1 MPLPATEVLA
11 LRLAVSLGI
20 GLLIGAERERRKGSG
35 PTREPAGI
43 RTFAIV
49 SLAGG
54 VSLAVGGELALLVAT
69 LIVGTSPSIRKSRC
83 SSRRPSP

>member
-20 GLLIGAERERRKGSG
+20 GLLIGAKRERRKGSG

-43 RTFAIV
+43 RF
-49 SLAGG
+49 G
-54 VSLAVGGELALLVAT
+54 
-69 LIVGTSPSIRKSRC
+69 
-83 SSRRPSP
+83 